1 MYSSKIKEI
10 WENIHSI
17 SCNKEP
23 NLTQEKNNKTKNGL
37 LFIPNLEKNKDKFPL
52 SDYYIISEFFI
63 SKFEET
69 SGIFSKFSYQNFF
82 GFIFLSKLSIYNP
95 ETKIF
100 YKEEIC
106 NTYNF
111 ILKGDIDL
119 YQDEENNI
127 INNTMSSGNVY
138 GHLIKDK
145 YNFLAKAK
153 NEVVIVHIMKSTFD
167 KLIIEIN
174 EKIKV
179 FKSNFIQKFFPK
191 IRSFSGDMLIKI
203 LTYFERIKYKKFDII
218 LNKNNFNDY
227 IYLIISGEVGYC
239 LDIKDINKNA
249 NINKDNNYI
258 ILEKLSKGDIIGI
271 NSALEGNK
279 NKSNCIVLS
288 KEAEFYRISKED
300 LIFFFKKKDFFGD
313 ELILDIKSIG
323 NLQYIS
329 LDNKIAFLKNNS
341 NEKELINKF
350 VINIDE
356 LNNKEKDNYI
366 IIYDEP
372 IDNILYQKWR
382 NVKLGLDEMKNKLI
396 GQKKKRIDENK
407 KIDNKDKEGIN
418 KNMNNVNKNKYLLDM
433 YKVTN
438 GKLNLKLNNN
448 QIKSLNKFNDI
459 YGIKNNGNNK
469 TKKEN
474 NEIKLKEEEKE

>member
-1 MYSSKIKEI
+1 
-10 WENIHSI
+10 
-17 SCNKEP
+17 
-23 NLTQEKNNKTKNGL
+23 
-37 LFIPNLEKNKDKFPL
+37 
-52 SDYYIISEFFI
+52 
-63 SKFEET
+63 
-69 SGIFSKFSYQNFF
+69 
-82 GFIFLSKLSIYNP
+82 
-95 ETKIF
+95 
-100 YKEEIC
+100 
-106 NTYNF
+106 
-111 ILKGDIDL
+111 
-119 YQDEENNI
+119 
-127 INNTMSSGNVY
+127 
-138 GHLIKDK
+138 
-145 YNFLAKAK
+145 
-153 NEVVIVHIMKSTFD
+153 
-167 KLIIEIN
+167 
-174 EKIKV
+174 
-179 FKSNFIQKFFPK
+179 
-191 IRSFSGDMLIKI
+191 MLIKI

-279 NKSNCIVLS
+279 NKCNCIVLS

-418 KNMNNVNKNKYLLDM
+418 KNMGGVNKNKYLLDM

-459 YGIKNNGNNK
+459 YGIKNNCNNK

>member
-17 SCNKEP
+17 SYNKDA
-23 NLTQEKNNKTKNGL
+23 NLIQEKSIKSKNGL
-37 LFIPNLEKNKDKFPL
+37 LFLPNFEKNKDKFPL
-52 SDYYIISEFFI
+52 SDFYIISEFFI

-69 SGIFSKFSYQNFF
+69 SAIFSKFSYHNFF

-119 YQDEENNI
+119 YQDEKNNI
-127 INNTMSSGNVY
+127 VNNTMSSGNVY

-227 IYLIISGEVGYC
+227 IYLIISGEVGHC
-239 LDIKDINKNA
+239 LNIKDINKNA

-279 NKSNCIVLS
+279 NKCNCIVLS

-418 KNMNNVNKNKYLLDM
+418 KNMGGVNKNKYLLDM

-459 YGIKNNGNNK
+459 YGIKNNCNNK

>member
-10 WENIHSI
+10 WEKIHSI
-17 SCNKEP
+17 SCIKDVNII
-23 NLTQEKNNKTKNGL
+23 QEKNIKAKNGL
-37 LFIPNLEKNKDKFPL
+37 LYVPNLEKNKDKFPL
-52 SDYYIISEFFI
+52 SDFYIISEFFI

-82 GFIFLSKLSIYNP
+82 SFIYLSKLSIYNP
-95 ETKIF
+95 NTKIF

-119 YQDEENNI
+119 YQDENNKVS
-127 INNTMSSGNVY
+127 NTFNSGNVY

-174 EKIKV
+174 EKIKI

-203 LTYFERIKYKKFDII
+203 LAYFERIKYKKFDII

-227 IYLIISGEVGYC
+227 IYLIISGEVGYS
-239 LDIKDINKNA
+239 LEIKDL
-249 NINKDNNYI
+249 NINLDNNYI

-279 NKSNCIVLS
+279 NKCNCIVLS

-300 LIFFFKKKDFFGD
+300 LLFFFRKRDYFGD

-323 NLQYIS
+323 DLQNYS
-329 LDNKIAFLKNNS
+329 LDNKINFLKNNS
-341 NEKELINKF
+341 NEKEIINKF
-350 VINIDE
+350 VINIDKI
-356 LNNKEKDNYI
+356 NNSEKDNFI
-366 IIYDEP
+366 IVYDDP

-396 GQKKKRIDENK
+396 GQKKKRIDEDK
-407 KIDNKDKEGIN
+407 KINNKDKEGIN
-418 KNMNNVNKNKYLLDM
+418 KDINNLNKNKYLLDM
-433 YKVTN
+433 YKATN

-459 YGIKNNGNNK
+459 YGIKNDNNK
-469 TKKEN
+469 TKKED
-474 NEIKLKEEEKE
+474 EIKLNEEEKEGKK

>member
-69 SGIFSKFSYQNFF
+69 SGMFSKFSYQNFF

-119 YQDEENNI
+119 YQDEKNNI

-174 EKIKV
+174 EKIK
-179 FKSNFIQKFFPK
+179 
-191 IRSFSGDMLIKI
+191 
-203 LTYFERIKYKKFDII
+203 
-218 LNKNNFNDY
+218 
-227 IYLIISGEVGYC
+227 
-239 LDIKDINKNA
+239 
-249 NINKDNNYI
+249 
-258 ILEKLSKGDIIGI
+258 
-271 NSALEGNK
+271 
-279 NKSNCIVLS
+279 
-288 KEAEFYRISKED
+288 
-300 LIFFFKKKDFFGD
+300 IF
-313 ELILDIKSIG
+313 
-323 NLQYIS
+323 
-329 LDNKIAFLKNNS
+329 
-341 NEKELINKF
+341 
-350 VINIDE
+350 
-356 LNNKEKDNYI
+356 
-366 IIYDEP
+366 
-372 IDNILYQKWR
+372 
-382 NVKLGLDEMKNKLI
+382 
-396 GQKKKRIDENK
+396 
-407 KIDNKDKEGIN
+407 
-418 KNMNNVNKNKYLLDM
+418 
-433 YKVTN
+433 
-438 GKLNLKLNNN
+438 
-448 QIKSLNKFNDI
+448 
-459 YGIKNNGNNK
+459 
-469 TKKEN
+469 
-474 NEIKLKEEEKE
+474 